1 MKKHISYPS
10 IEQFRNVIASINR
23 QFNFVG
29 LDENG
34 EAIYDHKKEKPR
46 LTFKGTVKLHGT
58 NAAVCINKKD
68 GLWVQSRENI
78 ITPEQDN
85 AGFAFFVETN
95 KETFNN
101 LFSQIIKKN
110 NLGYEYDVEN
120 ITLSIY
126 FEWAGSGIQKN
137 VGISEIKKSAFIIG
151 IKITPH
157 VEYDEEQKLKPAY
170 WIDSSGYRDNEHNIY
185 NILDFKTYEID
196 IDFNRPDLS
205 ANKILDLTLEV
216 ENECPVS
223 KHFGVNGI
231 GEGIVF
237 THVRNDGTRYMFK
250 SKGDKHA
257 GKSKVK
263 TLKFVDNERINKLIE
278 LADKIT
284 PEWRLDQMLT
294 NTFDLLNGG
303 ELDIK
308 RLGNYIKNVTSD
320 IVKEEIDVIA
330 EAGFEFKDVVKY
342 VSEISKKYF
351 LNKFNR

>member
-1 MKKHISYPS
+1 MKKLIKFPS
-10 IEQFRNVIASINR
+10 IEQFRTVIANVNR
-23 QFNFVG
+23 HFNFTG

-34 EAIYDHKKEKPR
+34 DAIYDVTLPKPI

-58 NAAVCINKKD
+58 NAGVSYNKED
-68 GLWVQSRENI
+68 GIWAQSRENI

-85 AGFAFFVETN
+85 AGFAFFVESN
-95 KETFNN
+95 KDIFNGLMLHIAEKEDISLSDN
-101 LFSQIIKKN
+101 T
-110 NLGYEYDVEN
+110 
-120 ITLSIY
+120 ITIY
-126 FEWAGSGIQKN
+126 FEWAGNGIQKN

-151 IKITPH
+151 IKVTPH
-157 VEYDEEQKLKPAY
+157 TDTEEEIKLKPAY
-170 WIDSSGYRDNEHNIY
+170 WVDSSGFRNNENNIY

-196 IDFNRPDLS
+196 IDFGRPDLS
-205 ANKILDLTLEV
+205 VNKILDLTLEV

-223 KHFGVNGI
+223 KCFGVYGI

-237 THVRNDGTRYMFK
+237 THVTDNGQRYMFK

-257 GKSKVK
+257 GKSKIK
-263 TLKFVDNERINKLIE
+263 MIKPVDDVRISKLID

-294 NTFDLLNGG
+294 NTFDLLNNG

-308 RLGNYIKNVTSD
+308 RLGDYIKNVNSD

-342 VSEISKKYF
+342 VSEAAKKYF
-351 LNKFNR
+351 LNKFNNI

>member
-1 MKKHISYPS
+1 MKKHISFPS
-10 IEQFRNVIASINR
+10 IEQYRNIVANVNR

-34 EAIYDHKKEKPR
+34 NAIYDHNKIKPT

-58 NAAVCINKKD
+58 NAGVCYNSAE
-68 GLWVQSRENI
+68 GLWAQSRENI

-85 AGFAFFVETN
+85 AGFAFFVESN
-95 KETFNN
+95 KEQFCS
-101 LFSQIIKKN
+101 LFDKVIDTTHVDTVMN
-110 NLGYEYDVEN
+110 TV
-120 ITLSIY
+120 SIY

-151 IKITPH
+151 IKISPN
-157 VEYDEEQKLKPAY
+157 VENEEERKLKPAY

-196 IDFNRPDLS
+196 IDFGRPDLS
-205 ANKILDLTLEV
+205 VNKILELTLEV

-223 KHFGVNGI
+223 KHFGVEGI
-231 GEGIVF
+231 GEGIVWF
-237 THVRNDGTRYMFK
+237 CEYKGTIHRFK

-263 TLKFVDNERINKLIE
+263 TIKPVDDVRVGKLID
-278 LADKIT
+278 LAEKIT

-308 RLGNYIKNVTSD
+308 RLGDYIKNVTSD

-330 EAGFEFKDVVKY
+330 EAGFEFKDLVKY

-351 LNKFNR
+351 LNKFNNI